1 VSDAEFFD
9 AMVIKGH
16 RPVLALVVDV
26 EEVFFHCAKAF
37 LRSRLWDPDSWAPDA
52 VVPRRAVIA
61 ERYEPSGMSLEQLDD
76 YYRPE
81 HYERGL
87 YA

>member
-1 VSDAEFFD
+1 VSDAPFFD
-9 AMVIKGH
+9 EMVVKGH
-16 RPVLALVVDV
+16 RPVLAVVVDV

-37 LRSRLWDPDSWAPDA
+37 LRSGLWQPETWDPEA

-61 ERYEPSGMSLEQLDD
+61 HEVERSELSLAELDD

-81 HYERGL
+81 TYRQGL
-87 YA
+87 YL